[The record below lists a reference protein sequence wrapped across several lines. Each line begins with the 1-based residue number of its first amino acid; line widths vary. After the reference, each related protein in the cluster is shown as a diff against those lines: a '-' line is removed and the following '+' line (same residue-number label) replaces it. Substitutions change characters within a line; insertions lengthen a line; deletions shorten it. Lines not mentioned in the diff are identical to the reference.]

1 VGGVDGIDVLGC
13 FGSPYV
19 YGNMQMGFWL
29 IFEKPPFTGTYPR
42 KTYLWKHIHDIC
54 VVGNIL
60 TAAN

>member
-1 VGGVDGIDVLGC
+1 M
-13 FGSPYV
+13 P
-19 YGNMQMGFWL
+19 MGFWL